1 MRSLKK
7 HSWLSISVLVLSVG
21 SYGLVLSKYVW
32 NRSTDIGIGYDGLFL
47 ILIGVLVG
55 TVGVMYMTRERF
67 MFYLS
72 LGVNVMTLFVF
83 HYYFGSRSGS
93 WMNLAYILM
102 FHIAVY
108 ERFPLNLVECLVFTV
123 FSGFALIGVSRVS
136 AGRGTP
142 VIGTFQL
149 IDYLIHGTLLS
160 FAVCLMT
167 KYREMLI
174 PMQRNISRLN
184 EAVIEVTKANF
195 RYQDYAQ
202 EAEERSRRMERLRL
216 TRDIHDVV
224 GYTMTNAMMMTEA
237 AKLMAL
243 NEPEKIPDFM
253 ERARRSIENGMNQIR
268 GVLHSLRSHEEQQ
281 EEGFAGIVK
290 LVRLFEIATG
300 VHVRLEFGT
309 VVWEFDT
316 EVGSIL
322 YHFIQEGLINAFRH
336 GKASEIR
343 ILFNRE
349 DRGISISIRDNG
361 VGADTIEEGIGLQG
375 MRERLSTVGGRLDL
389 SPLVDG
395 FAVSAYV
402 PLEETHLDDE
412 TEDTPAVGG

>member
-1 MRSLKK
+1 MVSLKK
-7 HSWLSISVLVLSVG
+7 RSWLSLSVLLLSIG
-21 SYGLVLSKYVW
+21 SYGLVLMKFVW
-32 NRSTDIGIGYDGLFL
+32 NRSTDIGSGYFGLFL
-47 ILIGVLVG
+47 ILCGVLVG
-55 TVGVMYMTRERF
+55 TVVVMYLTRERF
-67 MFYLS
+67 MFYLT
-72 LGVNVMTLFVF
+72 LGVNLMTFFVF

-108 ERFPLNLVECLVFTV
+108 ERFPLNLVECLVFTAV
-123 FSGFALIGVSRVS
+123 SGFSLMGVSRVS
-136 AGRGTP
+136 AGDDVTVGGTLR
-142 VIGTFQL
+142 V

-160 FAVCLMT
+160 LAACLMT

-174 PMQRNISRLN
+174 PMQKDISRLN

-253 ERARRSIENGMNQIR
+253 ERARRNLENGMNQIR

-281 EEGFAGIVK
+281 DEGFAGVVK

-309 VVWEFDT
+309 VSWEFDN

-322 YHFIQEGLINAFRH
+322 YHFIQEGIINAFRH

-343 ILFNRE
+343 ILFNR
-349 DRGISISIRDNG
+349 DDHGISISIRDNG
-361 VGADTIEEGIGLQG
+361 VGAVTIEEGIGLQG
-375 MRERLSTVGGRLDL
+375 MRERLAAVEGRLNL
-389 SPLVDG
+389 SPLKDG

-402 PLEETHLDDE
+402 PLEENHLDDE
-412 TEDTPAVGG
+412 TEDTAVVGG